1 MESQRVGHK
10 LAIFIFHSFFI
21 VYSVYLCMVNIC
33 TFNAIYLNSHTI
45 FFLILRH
52 FFFMKERNS
61 QRLQSSISMCLTL
74 ESTEAELEAGITLY
88 MIYSEW
94 YSWAQTL

>member
-1 MESQRVGHK
+1 M
-10 LAIFIFHSFFI
+10 
-21 VYSVYLCMVNIC
+21 
-33 TFNAIYLNSHTI
+33 
-45 FFLILRH
+45 H

-61 QRLQSSISMCLTL
+61 QRLQSNISMCLTL

-94 YSWAQTL
+94 YSWPQPL